1 MDFEQF
7 GRMFR
12 KAHSGLRQKELVD
25 IVRGLPENSTIH
37 KILDVGCATGL
48 TDRAEVIT
56 GDFLKDDIGSGYD
69 LIIGI
74 SIMLFAKGNMEM
86 LLKKFYD
93 ALNPGGVVL
102 LISEGIDLENPSP
115 QDIVVLRKQKYCL
128 DVMRR
133 GFFIVSL

>member
-115 QDIVVLRKQKYCL
+115 QDIVVLRK
-128 DVMRR
+128 
-133 GFFIVSL
+133 